1 MARYTGFFVI
11 GTRIDEL
18 RQMLIEM
25 LEPCN
30 LEVMYET
37 PSSIICRELIGQ
49 VPVPQLVT
57 VEVVFDTATSTE
69 SETKMTLVI
78 KNEELPLQVNN
89 HCRQMFELIS
99 QLIIDNRQW
108 DLLES
113 IAM

>member
-11 GTRIDEL
+11 GTRIEEL
-18 RQMLIEM
+18 REMMIEM

-37 PSSIICRELIGQ
+37 PSSIICREFIGQ
-49 VPVPQLVT
+49 APVPQLVT

-69 SETKMTLVI
+69 FETKMTLVI

-99 QLIIDNRQW
+99 KLIIDNRHW

-113 IAM
+113 IAL